1 LKPNSPQY
9 LLIAKKLKWLFK
21 IKYYMLK
28 NDNRYFIDEEEFN
41 QLGQELYKN

>member
-1 LKPNSPQY
+1 
-9 LLIAKKLKWLFK
+9 
-21 IKYYMLK
+21 MLK